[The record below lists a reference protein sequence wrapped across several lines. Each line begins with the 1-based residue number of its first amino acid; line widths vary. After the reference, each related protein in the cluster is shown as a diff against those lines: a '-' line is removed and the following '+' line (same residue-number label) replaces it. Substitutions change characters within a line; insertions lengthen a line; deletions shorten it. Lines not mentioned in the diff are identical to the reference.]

1 MEIVAAGLADW
12 PEIEQIYRE
21 GIRTRLATFE
31 TEDNIPSGEK
41 WFASKVPNLIFKAV
55 DEENKM
61 LGWVT
66 CTAVSNRCV
75 YAGVAEVSVYVANAA
90 KGQGVGTAL
99 LNHLIATS
107 EQAGIWTLQAGI
119 FAHNTASIHLHHK
132 VGFRTVGIREKL
144 GQLHGIWHDVALL
157 ERRSPTIG
165 IG

>member
-1 MEIVAAGLADW
+1 MQILTATLADW

-21 GIRTRLATFE
+21 GIRTKLATFE
-31 TEDNIPSGEK
+31 TEDNIPGGDK
-41 WFASKVPNLIFKAV
+41 WFASKVNNLIFKGV

-90 KGQGVGTAL
+90 KGRGIGTIL
-99 LNHLIATS
+99 LSHLITTS
-107 EQAGIWTLQAGI
+107 EEAGIWTLQAGI
-119 FAHNTASIHLHHK
+119 FSQNQASIQLHHK

-144 GQLHGIWHDVALL
+144 GQLDGVWHDVALL
-157 ERRSPTIG
+157 ERRSTTTG
-165 IG
+165 